1 MTCEKLE
8 TLWAP
13 YLDRK
18 LADSERAMVDAHLAE
33 CSGCQARR
41 DGFLAVS
48 RDLDRWEAPAPSPW
62 FEARLQRRIAAESAL
77 PGRGGWWAVLS
88 PAFPLSITAML
99 LLAALLIWSGG
110 ANRALAPQR
119 VFNDADK
126 MEELIHVADEVELLS
141 DAEFLTE
148 LKKPVSVERENRSL
162 ND

>member
-13 YLDRK
+13 YLDRN
-18 LADSERAMVDAHLAE
+18 LAASERAMVEAHLAE
-33 CSGCQARR
+33 CSACQARR

-48 RDLDRWEAPAPSPW
+48 RELDRWEAPAPSPW
-62 FEARLQRRIAAESAL
+62 FEARLQRRIDAESL
-77 PGRGGWWAVLS
+77 PGRGGWWAVRS
-88 PAFPLSITAML
+88 PAFPLSIAAML

-110 ANRALAPQR
+110 ANRPLAPQR
-119 VFNDADK
+119 VFKDADR

-148 LKKPVSVERENRSL
+148 LKKPASAERRI
-162 ND
+162 DR